1 MEDDEFHESWGRI
14 KREVV
19 NIENRHESCILIGDF
34 NRAIGAGKLGVQ
46 GNKPKISPG
55 GRLVREL
62 VENGEYILANNL
74 EKATGGPWTWICRA
88 DGAIRICLDLVIISA
103 DLEPYLSSLVINTEF
118 KYAPFRV
125 RRIRK
130 GVTRKIYPDH
140 YPLIVRFNNLPMH
153 RIKEDRVSNWNLNV
167 PEGWKKY
174 QELSDKI
181 AENMNTIIEDES
193 LDIEAVKKRVDALQS
208 KIKFQAFGK
217 TKPSTARDKKQTLE
231 GRHKSAY
238 GMDGEKEKEDILGQQ
253 AQAIEDAI
261 NKLNAEKHGRVTNV
275 FNVSKGFWINNT
287 VSIVKKKRQ

>member
-34 NRAIGAGKLGVQ
+34 NRAIGA
-46 GNKPKISPG
+46 
-55 GRLVREL
+55 
-62 VENGEYILANNL
+62 
-74 EKATGGPWTWICRA
+74 
-88 DGAIRICLDLVIISA
+88 DGAIRSCLDLVIISA

-140 YPLIVRFNNLPMH
+140 YPLIVRFNNFPMH

-193 LDIEAVKKRVDALQS
+193 LDIEAVKKRVDAL
-208 KIKFQAFGK
+208 
-217 TKPSTARDKKQTLE
+217 
-231 GRHKSAY
+231 
-238 GMDGEKEKEDILGQQ
+238 
-253 AQAIEDAI
+253 
-261 NKLNAEKHGRVTNV
+261 
-275 FNVSKGFWINNT
+275 
-287 VSIVKKKRQ
+287 